1 MRKLIYIILLLGGVL
16 PSFFSCGRPYSNSD
30 WIRMADEQVGKSTDS
45 LKVLLNQVKRPL
57 ELHGEDRLLYG
68 WLSGYVHAKK
78 GTSMVEDSLLIPLAD
93 SYIENK
99 DTTRKLLSYWMKA
112 RYTSWLEKH
121 DEAFALYDE
130 GFQKASELKDTF
142 WMQEMLMEQGRMYR
156 FVWQDYPKCTDIF
169 RRIVAIKEKPVE
181 VYSLGL
187 AMALEKNDSAVYWM
201 NHAAELSMQ
210 EKDTAQAVFF
220 LRNLLETQVH
230 ALNTHRDAIQTAQRL
245 IRENERLHLN
255 DKVLVLACYES
266 IVESYL
272 KLGELDAAQ
281 HSLNLADSM
290 AQIVD
295 SKSPVTKNMLS
306 LYQALIDYTRNR
318 HFDLNDMLQY
328 NVLLYEKL
336 GEERK
341 NIRQF
346 KNSNEQLT
354 ADALEMIVEQQRTQI
369 SLLVVLLVAFALALG
384 IIIVVNFYRRKL
396 RRSREQINGFILIQQ
411 KNERIIRHNE
421 QMISDLQTQI
431 ADGQEAQEQLEESKA
446 ALVGLQRQTE
456 ALRDENANLQQRIEK
471 YKHQPSE
478 EEIEKWKANAQRMYQ
493 LEERER
499 ELTAELANNNELMRK
514 LREKPKFLGASEW
527 KKLED
532 ITNRI
537 YNRFTERIKSQYPHL
552 TEVDIQLCILLK
564 LRFTVSQI
572 AILTATSPSSVSV
585 QKNRLKKRLLQKD
598 EHLFESGQTLDMYLW
613 MY

>member
-1 MRKLIYIILLLGGVL
+1 
-16 PSFFSCGRPYSNSD
+16 
-30 WIRMADEQVGKSTDS
+30 
-45 LKVLLNQVKRPL
+45 
-57 ELHGEDRLLYG
+57 
-68 WLSGYVHAKK
+68 
-78 GTSMVEDSLLIPLAD
+78 
-93 SYIENK
+93 
-99 DTTRKLLSYWMKA
+99 
-112 RYTSWLEKH
+112 
-121 DEAFALYDE
+121 
-130 GFQKASELKDTF
+130 
-142 WMQEMLMEQGRMYR
+142 
-156 FVWQDYPKCTDIF
+156 
-169 RRIVAIKEKPVE
+169 
-181 VYSLGL
+181 
-187 AMALEKNDSAVYWM
+187 
-201 NHAAELSMQ
+201 
-210 EKDTAQAVFF
+210 
-220 LRNLLETQVH
+220 
-230 ALNTHRDAIQTAQRL
+230 
-245 IRENERLHLN
+245 
-255 DKVLVLACYES
+255 
-266 IVESYL
+266 
-272 KLGELDAAQ
+272 
-281 HSLNLADSM
+281 
-290 AQIVD
+290 
-295 SKSPVTKNMLS
+295 MLS

-421 QMISDLQTQI
+421 QMIADLQTQI

-514 LREKPKFLGASEW
+514 LREKPKFLGEAEW
-527 KKLED
+527 KKLAD

-537 YNRFTERIKSQYPHL
+537 YNRFTERIKLQYPHL